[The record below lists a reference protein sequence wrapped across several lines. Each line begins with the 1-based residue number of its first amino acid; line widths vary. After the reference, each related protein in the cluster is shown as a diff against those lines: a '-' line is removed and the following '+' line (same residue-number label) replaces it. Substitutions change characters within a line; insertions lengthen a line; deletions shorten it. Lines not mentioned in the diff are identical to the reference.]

1 MLRKTKEEKMT
12 PVQKEVRIRHSVTNI
27 KRSRVLIK
35 RALNALSFASE
46 SLEDVGRDSM
56 IVEINISKGFLGDA
70 ARRLS
75 DLYEENDNDCIRD

>member
-1 MLRKTKEEKMT
+1 MSLEKKKIHI
-12 PVQKEVRIRHSVTNI
+12 QHAIRNI
-27 KRSRVLIK
+27 MRSRVLIK